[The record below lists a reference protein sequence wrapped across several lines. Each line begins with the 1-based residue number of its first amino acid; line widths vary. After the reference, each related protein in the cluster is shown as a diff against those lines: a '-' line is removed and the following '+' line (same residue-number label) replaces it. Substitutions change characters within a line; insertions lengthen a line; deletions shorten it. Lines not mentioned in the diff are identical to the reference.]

1 MFESAEVDHEISKDE
16 YDRMEEELREQL
28 LAAQIALREQ
38 GKQAVL
44 VVIAGVDA
52 AGKGET
58 VQLINTWLDPRRVHT
73 FAFGDPSD
81 EERDRPP
88 LWRYWR
94 VLPPKGEVGIFFD
107 SWYNAPLQAYVA
119 GEIDGAEFDR
129 AIDRANR
136 FERMLANEGF
146 VLLKLWFHITKK
158 EQRKRFREL
167 EADKLTRW
175 RVTKQDWRNF
185 ESYDAIIAAAGRAV
199 RESSTDVAPWIVVPG
214 KDERYRGVTVG
225 RALLDALCNEDV
237 AAAPTD
243 TSVHPVSAIDGNSVL
258 AALDPGLALDEDT
271 YDRELEHWQGRLAKL
286 VRRAKFAGRSL
297 VVVFE
302 GVDAAGKGGAIRRVT
317 APVDPRLYQVV
328 ATAAP
333 SDEERARPYLW
344 RFWRHLPRLGKI
356 VVFDRSWYGR
366 VLVERVEGFCTTSD
380 WMRAYSEIN
389 DFEEQLVER
398 GSIIV
403 KLWLHITQEEQLR
416 RFEERQQEAHKRHK
430 LGPDDWRNREK
441 WPRYEQAVTDM
452 IDRTSTEFAP
462 WDLIEA
468 NDKNFARVKVLRTIC
483 ERLAA
488 ALE

>member
-1 MFESAEVDHEISKDE
+1 
-16 YDRMEEELREQL
+16 
-28 LAAQIALREQ
+28 
-38 GKQAVL
+38 
-44 VVIAGVDA
+44 
-52 AGKGET
+52 
-58 VQLINTWLDPRRVHT
+58 
-73 FAFGDPSD
+73 
-81 EERDRPP
+81 
-88 LWRYWR
+88 
-94 VLPPKGEVGIFFD
+94 
-107 SWYNAPLQAYVA
+107 
-119 GEIDGAEFDR
+119 
-129 AIDRANR
+129 
-136 FERMLANEGF
+136 MLANEGF